1 MNRKTTYILT
11 FLFISLGMVS
21 FINAEDSH
29 GEPDTVSATVDEDAA
44 SATSDKQT
52 TEMNNSEDDEQ
63 STQSNNKSI
72 NSNRAATLPESPG
85 EVSGDLDTCLAAA
98 FKRTLATDPIRKEE
112 EAKDEEDEEDDEA
125 GHETIENTIDEVVS
139 TATYAERNF
148 YVKNEVE
155 FTENP
160 TYSYILTHNRIL
172 GVNAGFTV
180 LDANSNGN
188 IYKCD
193 NVKRRRRIRTAQ
205 MSDNPSDP
213 KMVARNLELPD
224 EWGLSVVG
232 EKVGGENGGHREAYY
247 FFKAGQRHFSV
258 GCTVGKK
265 VLFFARRNKDCTAES
280 TVAPST
286 PNRIN
291 PDVLRTCK
299 VSSNISDQSQV
310 ADFIEK
316 AINQRLH
323 YLKKRKPS
331 NVESWKLAIHRYDL
345 IKNHCGNLVG
355 SDRSAK
361 NSIREL
367 GKAMNNSINKYKRK
381 NPSAPIAPVV
391 VPN

>member
-1 MNRKTTYILT
+1 M

-29 GEPDTVSATVDEDAA
+29 GESDRVSATVDKDAA
-44 SATSDKQT
+44 QAISNEQTPEINISDG
-52 TEMNNSEDDEQ
+52 DQ
-63 STQSNNKSI
+63 STQSYNNSI
-72 NSNRAATLPESPG
+72 NSNSAATLPESPG

-112 EAKDEEDEEDDEA
+112 EAEDEEDDEV
-125 GHETIENTIDEVVS
+125 GDETIENTIDEVVS

-172 GVNAGFTV
+172 GVNASFTV

-193 NVKRRRRIRTAQ
+193 NVKRRRRIKTTQ

-258 GCTVGKK
+258 GCTVGKR

-280 TVAPST
+280 TVAPSS
-286 PNRIN
+286 PNRIH

-310 ADFIEK
+310 TDFIEK

-345 IKNHCGNLVG
+345 IKNHCGNIVG